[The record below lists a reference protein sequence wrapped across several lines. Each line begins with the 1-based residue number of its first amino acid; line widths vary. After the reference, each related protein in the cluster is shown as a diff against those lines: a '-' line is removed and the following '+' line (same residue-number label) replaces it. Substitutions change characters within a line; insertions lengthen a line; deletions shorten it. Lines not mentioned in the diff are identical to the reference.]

1 MYTGGGHTY
10 VRWGRTT
17 CPSISGT
24 KLVYSGY
31 TGGGMYHHP
40 GRPAEPVCLPTN
52 PNFVKTSGTNVAFIY
67 GAEYEN
73 NFFASNSVHQDVPC
87 SVCHV
92 QFGTTIM
99 IPGKTR
105 CHKGWKLQYK
115 GNLAAGH
122 SGHGG
127 ASTYLC
133 VDFNQQYMHGGSAD
147 KNGYLLFDVVG
158 QCGSLPCPPYHNGYP
173 LTIFSTKQGNLIDW
187 FVGSDL
193 AKNAVNN
200 NILITEEQVEARPEL
215 LTASCLD
222 SIVNIDLIKKYC
234 QKDAW
239 EAIKSV
245 YKEKKKNPIYICNIC
260 THDADSKEASVM
272 CSSCLEWQHLS
283 CARLKQLPKAKNWFC
298 NNCKC

>member
-1 MYTGGGHTY
+1 MQLFVLVFCILYSAVFSEPVSKRSDNEGKDSPLIWLILKQLNSLGARIEKLQDIAIENQKNIASLKSNNGNGAINNDDVNFKVIAVKNKKKIDHLMEKVDLDKTNLEKKIDQIKRANSNIGGGHTY

-31 TGGGMYHHP
+31 TGGGMFHHP

-67 GAEYEN
+67 GAEYAN
-73 NFFASNSVHQDVPC
+73 NFFASKSVHQDVPC

-133 VDFNQQYMHGGSAD
+133 VDFNQQYMHGGSAN
-147 KNGYLLFDVVG
+147 KNGYMLFDVVG

-173 LTIFSTKQGNLIDW
+173 LTC
-187 FVGSDL
+187 
-193 AKNAVNN
+193 AV
-200 NILITEEQVEARPEL
+200 
-215 LTASCLD
+215 C
-222 SIVNIDLIKKYC
+222 
-234 QKDAW
+234 
-239 EAIKSV
+239 
-245 YKEKKKNPIYICNIC
+245 
-260 THDADSKEASVM
+260 SK
-272 CSSCLEWQHLS
+272 
-283 CARLKQLPKAKNWFC
+283 
-298 NNCKC
+298 

>member
-1 MYTGGGHTY
+1 MQLFVLVFCILYSAVFSESVSKRSDNEGKDSPLIWLILKQLNSLGA
-10 VRWGRTT
+10 R
-17 CPSISGT
+17 IE
-24 KLVYSGY
+24 KLQDIAIENQKNIASLKSNNGNSAINKDDVNFKVIAVKNKKKIDDLMEKRY
-31 TGGGMYHHP
+31 TGGGMFHHP

-67 GAEYEN
+67 GAEYAN

-133 VDFNQQYMHGGSAD
+133 VDFNQQYMHGGSAN
-147 KNGYLLFDVVG
+147 KNGYMLFDVVG
-158 QCGSLPCPPYHNGYP
+158 QCGSLPCPPYHNAYP
-173 LTIFSTKQGNLIDW
+173 LTC
-187 FVGSDL
+187 
-193 AKNAVNN
+193 AV
-200 NILITEEQVEARPEL
+200 
-215 LTASCLD
+215 C
-222 SIVNIDLIKKYC
+222 
-234 QKDAW
+234 
-239 EAIKSV
+239 
-245 YKEKKKNPIYICNIC
+245 
-260 THDADSKEASVM
+260 SK
-272 CSSCLEWQHLS
+272 
-283 CARLKQLPKAKNWFC
+283 
-298 NNCKC
+298 

>member
-1 MYTGGGHTY
+1 MKLCALVLCILYSAVFSEPVSKRSDNEGKDSPLIWLILKQLNSLGSRIEKLQDIAIENQKNIASVKSNNGNGAINNDDVNFKVIAVKNKKDIEHLMEKVDLDKTNLEKKIDQIKRANSNIGGGHTY

-31 TGGGMYHHP
+31 TGGGLYAHP

-52 PNFVKTSGTNVAFIY
+52 PNFVKTSGTNSAFIY
-67 GAEYEN
+67 GAEYES

-115 GNLAAGH
+115 GNLAAGAA
-122 SGHGG
+122 GHGG

-147 KNGYLLFDVVG
+147 YNGYLLYDVVG

-173 LTIFSTKQGNLIDW
+173 LTC
-187 FVGSDL
+187 
-193 AKNAVNN
+193 AV
-200 NILITEEQVEARPEL
+200 
-215 LTASCLD
+215 C
-222 SIVNIDLIKKYC
+222 
-234 QKDAW
+234 
-239 EAIKSV
+239 
-245 YKEKKKNPIYICNIC
+245 
-260 THDADSKEASVM
+260 SK
-272 CSSCLEWQHLS
+272 
-283 CARLKQLPKAKNWFC
+283 
-298 NNCKC
+298 